1 MSPLVQITAVGG
13 LVKPVDSDR
22 YRPFVRGDRVMVS
35 DEDAQRYVD
44 AGVAQVVDGRVAEN
58 AEAEQPQPG
67 AIAVSDLDL
76 AKGGTPVTELR
87 KYASERR
94 INLHG
99 ATRRPEI
106 VEAIEAFLTD
116 PDSEAGDG

>member
-13 LVKPVDSDR
+13 LVKLADSGRYQPVA
-22 YRPFVRGDRVMVS
+22 RGDRVDVS
-35 DEDAQRYVD
+35 EEDRQMLIGNGQAIDVDDTVAEDA
-44 AGVAQVVDGRVAEN
+44 ES
-58 AEAEQPQPG
+58 EAPQGG

-76 AKGGTPVTELR
+76 AEGGTPVAELR
-87 KYASERR
+87 KFASDRR

-106 VEAIEAFLTD
+106 VEAIQASMDEEA
-116 PDSEAGDG
+116 